1 MIRGAAA
8 ATFFSLQASVRLEV
22 ILLNKLTKR
31 ITVVVL
37 AAAMLGGSAA
47 FAFSDIAQ
55 DPAQTKIESLRKDGV
70 LSGMDGD
77 RFAPKE
83 VLTYDQGI
91 RLLVKG
97 LDLSLAHI
105 SFFKAP
111 KASDYYTQIPDDAWY
126 AEDFII
132 AQHNGLEI
140 PQNVDPSSQLSREQ
154 FAVLL
159 HKAIQQKGNYA
170 VIELYNIL
178 ADENEVDPAAS
189 GSIQTLLNMKIT
201 KLDDKSQFRP
211 KAGITRS
218 EAADWLYEARAF
230 VAKHA
235 DHASSPEPSPAGT
248 PAGTPGSVPGATPV
262 PGASSAPAVD
272 TPLVWSEASV
282 TLEKAAEGINKAVVT
297 IQVPHPGYGAVI
309 TGIEFTGTKEA
320 LIRYKLTPPKPDSM
334 YPMVISKVELQT
346 YLSTDFTT
354 VSARQTD

>member
-1 MIRGAAA
+1 MPAA
-8 ATFFSLQASVRLEV
+8 ATFLNLKASVRLEV
-22 ILLNKLTKR
+22 IPLNKLTKR
-31 ITVVVL
+31 ISVVVL

-47 FAFSDIAQ
+47 LAFSDIAQ

-111 KASDYYTQIPDDAWY
+111 KASDYYTQVPDDAWY

-132 AQHNGLEI
+132 AQYNKLEV
-140 PQNVDPSSQLSREQ
+140 PQNVDPSSPLTREQ

-159 HKAIQQKGNYA
+159 HKALQQKGDYA

-178 ADENEVDPAAS
+178 ADETAVDPAAS

-218 EAADWLYEARAF
+218 EAADWLYEARSF
-230 VAKHA
+230 VAKHTE
-235 DHASSPEPSPAGT
+235 HSSSPEPTPATT

-262 PGASSAPAVD
+262 PGATSAPAVD
-272 TPLVWSEASV
+272 TPVVWSEASV
-282 TLEKAAEGINKAVVT
+282 TLEKAADGVNKAAVT

-309 TGIEFTGTKEA
+309 TGIDFTGDKEA
-320 LIRYKLTPPKPDSM
+320 VIRYKLTPPNPDMM
-334 YPMVISKVELQT
+334 YPMVISKVELAT
-346 YLSTDFTT
+346 YLASDYTAVT
-354 VSARQTD
+354 AQHAE

>member
-1 MIRGAAA
+1 MPAA
-8 ATFFSLQASVRLEV
+8 ATFLNRRASVGLEV
-22 ILLNKLTKR
+22 IPLNLLTKR
-31 ITVVVL
+31 ISVVVL

-105 SFFKAP
+105 NFIKAP
-111 KASDYYTQIPDDAWY
+111 LASDYYANIPDHAWY
-126 AEDFII
+126 AEDFVI
-132 AQHNGLEI
+132 AQYNKLEI
-140 PQNVDPSSQLSREQ
+140 PQNVDPSSQLTRQQ

-159 HKAIQQKGNYA
+159 HKAIQQKGDYA

-178 ADENEVDPAAS
+178 ADENDVDPAAS
-189 GSIQTLLNMKIT
+189 GSIQTLLNMKIA
-201 KLDDKSQFRP
+201 KLDAKAQFRP
-211 KAGITRS
+211 KEGITRS

-230 VAKHA
+230 VASH
-235 DHASSPEPSPAGT
+235 DGTIPEPEPTPSAP
-248 PAGTPGSVPGATPV
+248 PAGTPGTVPGATPV
-262 PGASSAPAVD
+262 PGATSAPPVD
-272 TPLVWSEASV
+272 TPAVWSEATV
-282 TLEKAAEGINKAVVT
+282 TLEKASDGVNKAMVT

-309 TGIEFTGTKEA
+309 TGIDFTGDKTA
-320 LIRYKLTPPKPDSM
+320 VIRYKLTPPNPDMM
-334 YPMVISKVELQT
+334 YPMVISKVELAT
-346 YLSTDFTT
+346 YLASDFTAVT
-354 VSARQTD
+354 AQHAD